1 MSFCVM
7 GDDDLEHTEDWKPP
21 HRNFHTYAKVV
32 TWSQAVTSAG
42 VSKIQALLFLSAV
55 LYDQLWPGK
64 LKSY

>member
-1 MSFCVM
+1 M
-7 GDDDLEHTEDWKPP
+7 GDDGLEDTEDWKPP
-21 HRNFHTYAKVV
+21 HRNFHTYTKAV
-32 TWSQAVTSAG
+32 TWWQAVTSGG